1 MSILALQ
8 AVTGASSDRIA
19 ALVDLH
25 QRAFPAHLQSA
36 DPARYFA
43 EALGDERN
51 LNILM
56 RDGTGT
62 VIGYLLGI
70 PQSQVFEELR
80 RWDPRMR
87 DDPERLYLDIIQ
99 VSPEQRGKS
108 HALRLFQAVCAEAER
123 RGYFKLSMHARTTNG
138 INLYLQRIFA
148 EIRFLRRIENW
159 FGFGEPFDYME
170 ATTVLRNPAFA
181 DAR

>member
-1 MSILALQ
+1 MSILTVR
-8 AVTGASSDRIA
+8 AVTGASPDRIA
-19 ALVDLH
+19 ALVELH
-25 QRAFPAHLQSA
+25 RKAFPPRLQCA
-36 DPARYFA
+36 DPALYFA
-43 EALGDERN
+43 EALADERN

-56 RDGTGT
+56 EDQAGT

-80 RWDPRMR
+80 QWDPQMR

-99 VSPEQRGKS
+99 VSPEQRGKN

-123 RGYFKLSMHARTTNG
+123 RRFFKLSMHARTANG

-148 EIRFLRRIENW
+148 EIRSLRRIENW

-170 ATTVLRNPAFA
+170 ATTVMRRMK
-181 DAR
+181 DEG